1 MKSFKI
7 FLLVIFVS
15 FLNSCQKEGE
25 SYDGGYSESVAEPSA
40 TVSDNIMN
48 TADEE
53 SSEAPL
59 SSTAATYQDPDRE
72 FVRTADLSMEVDN
85 VYNSTTKI
93 ESKVSELGGFMT
105 KSNLESR
112 VWSNQT
118 FAVTKDSAVE
128 VKKYTVENQMTVR
141 IPQKELGN
149 FLNSLGEEMRF
160 LNFRHISADDVSL
173 EFVLAELE
181 KDRMNS
187 THQKLE
193 KLENQTGKIPEK
205 QSVVTN
211 SDHNRSDINFQKVST
226 MKLKDEVAYSS
237 VSLLIS
243 EKEKIAQTMVIN
255 PKTYEDKFRP
265 EFAYRAGNSI
275 KEGFYFFQNLLIGL
289 LYIWPIWVLGI
300 LVFLFVRYQIR
311 KPKTVN

>member
-7 FLLVIFVS
+7 FLFVIFIS
-15 FLNSCQKEGE
+15 FFNSCEKKAE
-25 SYDGGYSESVAEPSA
+25 SYDGGYSESVVESSA
-40 TVSDNIMN
+40 IVSDSIMD
-48 TADEE
+48 TVDEE
-53 SSEAPL
+53 NSEAPL
-59 SSTAATYQDPDRE
+59 NSTAATYQHPDRE
-72 FVRTADLSMEVDN
+72 FVRTADLSLEVDD
-85 VYNSTTKI
+85 VYTSTTKI
-93 ESKVSELGGFMT
+93 ESKVSELGGFVT

-112 VWSNQT
+112 IESNQT
-118 FAVTKDSAVE
+118 FPVTKDSAVE
-128 VKKYTVENQMTVR
+128 VKKYIVENQMTVR

-160 LNFRHISADDVSL
+160 LHFRHISADDVSL

-181 KDRMNS
+181 KERMNS
-187 THQKLE
+187 THQKLD

-205 QSVVTN
+205 QSVVTH
-211 SDHNRSDINFQKVST
+211 SDHNRSEINLQKIAT

-255 PKTYEDKFRP
+255 PKTYDDKFRP
-265 EFAYRAGNSI
+265 EFTYRAGNSI

-289 LYIWPIWVLGI
+289 LYIWPIWVVGI
-300 LVFLFVRYQIR
+300 MVFLFVRYQIR
-311 KPKTVN
+311 KTKTAN